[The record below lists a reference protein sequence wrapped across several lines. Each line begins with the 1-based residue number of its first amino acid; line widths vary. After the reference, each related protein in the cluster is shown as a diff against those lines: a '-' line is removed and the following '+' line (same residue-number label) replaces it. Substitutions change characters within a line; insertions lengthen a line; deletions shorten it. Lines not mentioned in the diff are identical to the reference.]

1 MGVAVA
7 RDETNG
13 TRPTLLGFRPTPE
26 ALSHKCNA
34 AQEWRRRKA
43 WHPTRFRVGR
53 YGEVS
58 EEASRLSLE
67 GQGRRAGPG
76 RGGAGGDPNPNPIA
90 GREEATGGGR
100 GGGMTR
106 GKQKIDA
113 QRRNAE
119 RNQKSKGSQL
129 EARAVGLKV
138 VCPICKVQLAN
149 EKQLIDHYGS
159 KHPKEKPPSTSTT
172 E

>member
-1 MGVAVA
+1 MGDSTDKLKPTELRLCLPMRYEEPLVSHTHLHVTVLHVTAIYPLGLRVAERLMGVAVA

-76 RGGAGGDPNPNPIA
+76 RGGRRSESESNRREGGSH
-90 GREEATGGGR
+90 
-100 GGGMTR
+100 
-106 GKQKIDA
+106 
-113 QRRNAE
+113 RR
-119 RNQKSKGSQL
+119 R
-129 EARAVGLKV
+129 
-138 VCPICKVQLAN
+138 
-149 EKQLIDHYGS
+149 
-159 KHPKEKPPSTSTT
+159 
-172 E
+172 